1 MSKALVWRDPWF
13 ALDKLGSERQFLST
27 VQEKRASA
35 WQDREEASSWD
46 KDINKIQN
54 EDKKKRRKGKNK
66 SQGPLPLS
74 FWARRMR
81 SVGVR
86 VVSDNLICRWLLAET
101 GQRQPSLTRG
111 LMGRWLHRCP
121 IEGQLPWKWWMTCGL
136 AFCPRSHKTML
147 RKQGET
153 SQSWAFHKVWK
164 LFVDS

>member
-54 EDKKKRRKGKNK
+54 EDKKKEEREKINHRVP
-66 SQGPLPLS
+66 SLFHSGPDGC
-74 FWARRMR
+74 AR
-81 SVGVR
+81 VGVR